1 MERRNEI
8 LGKVLILGNSQ
19 VGKSSILNQFAEGVF
34 SETIPPT
41 LGIDY
46 KINQVTV
53 GDKSIKLQIWDT
65 AGQERFKSITENF
78 YKGAQ
83 GILLV
88 FDLTDKASF
97 DNISTWIKN
106 IYEKAG
112 RNVVVC
118 LVGNKLDLYRKL
130 QEDPTKQEK
139 LVTDEMVQ
147 ELLKENNF
155 HYLKTSA
162 KENTNIKEAFQYIA
176 QELMKKL
183 ETKGKGNGGNS
194 LGSGGDGKG
203 KKGKCCGGS

>member
-1 MERRNEI
+1 MEKRNDI

-19 VGKSSILNQFAEGVF
+19 VGKSSILNQFADGVF

-88 FDLTDKASF
+88 FDLTDSNSF
-97 DNISTWIKN
+97 ANIRTWLKN

-112 RNVVVC
+112 RNVVVV
-118 LVGNKLDLYRKL
+118 LVGNKLDLFKKY
-130 QEDPTKQEK
+130 ENDPTKKDK
-139 LVTDEMVQ
+139 LVPESEVND
-147 ELLKENNF
+147 LIKETSF
-155 HYLKTSA
+155 HYLRTSA
-162 KENTNIKEAFQYIA
+162 KENICIKESFQYIA
-176 QELMKKL
+176 QELMKKI
-183 ETKGKGNGGNS
+183 ESKSKER
-194 LGSGGDGKG
+194 SGGLKLNPEHKE
-203 KKGKCCGGS
+203 KKKCCGSN